1 MKKVLDDKPENVLE
15 YAGEFFDSAQLAALV
30 EDYMIK
36 QKEAAEKQKHLN
48 DLIKGKTLI
57 WTYAY
62 V

>member
-57 WTYAY
+57 
-62 V
+62 